1 MNRPETLTAEA
12 LTPETLTVVTLT
24 LGSQMLAL
32 PASCLREI
40 LDPLPLTRVP
50 GSGAFAPSVV
60 NVRGSVVP
68 LAELRTAL
76 GIPDGQS
83 DTLKRVMVLDVTID
97 GELITVAVTA
107 DAVHEVTILQ
117 TKDIEHVPTS
127 VTAWP
132 ADYVQ
137 GLYKGPNGFVLL
149 PDLSTIF
156 AAQCAK
162 MAAA

>member
-1 MNRPETLTAEA
+1 MSR
-12 LTPETLTVVTLT
+12 PETLTVVTLT

-32 PASCLREI
+32 PASALREI
-40 LDPLPLTRVP
+40 LDPLPTTRVP
-50 GSGAFAPSVV
+50 GAGAFAPSVV

-76 GIPDGQS
+76 GIPDG
-83 DTLKRVMVLDVTID
+83 TGGARKRVMVLDVTIN
-97 GELITVAVTA
+97 GEVATVAVTA
-107 DAVHEVTILQ
+107 DAVHEVTTIPTQ
-117 TKDIEHVPTS
+117 DIEHVPAS

-132 ADYVQ
+132 PDYVQ